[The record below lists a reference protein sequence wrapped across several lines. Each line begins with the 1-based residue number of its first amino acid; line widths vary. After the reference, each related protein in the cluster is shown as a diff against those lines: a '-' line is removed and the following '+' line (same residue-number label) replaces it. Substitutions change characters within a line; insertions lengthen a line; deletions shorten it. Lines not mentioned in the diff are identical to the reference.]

1 MIHTIS
7 AGVGERMQYI
17 THRYN
22 DTTLR
27 FILKYPGVLDSNT
40 LCAAAQSVIGSVD
53 VLHASFI
60 AKTNSAHWRIN
71 TEYEVSDY
79 FALLE
84 CDGDP
89 VKPAKSI
96 ALQPVEHK
104 AKCQLHVTQINGS
117 DGCAIV
123 VRISHLVV
131 DGSDGKYLLNK
142 LAESY

>member
-60 AKTNSAHWRIN
+60 AK
-71 TEYEVSDY
+71 
-79 FALLE
+79 
-84 CDGDP
+84 
-89 VKPAKSI
+89 K
-96 ALQPVEHK
+96 LQPIGESIPNMRCRIILPCLNATVTPPNPQK
-104 AKCQLHVTQINGS
+104 ALRCNQWNTRQNVSFMLRRSMEVMAVQLLSVSVIWLSMAAT
-117 DGCAIV
+117 
-123 VRISHLVV
+123 
-131 DGSDGKYLLNK
+131 
-142 LAESY
+142 ESIY